1 MVKLYLLE
9 YDIENRKYAFHL
21 PAQSLEDAEKI
32 AYKIGA
38 KVLGSDIHQIVSLP
52 AYQLMDF
59 CSAICDEPPKWKY
72 NAGEQLE
79 SFLSIGWPVKPE
91 NLD

>member
-38 KVLGSDIHQIVSLP
+38 KVLGSDI
-52 AYQLMDF
+52 QLMDF